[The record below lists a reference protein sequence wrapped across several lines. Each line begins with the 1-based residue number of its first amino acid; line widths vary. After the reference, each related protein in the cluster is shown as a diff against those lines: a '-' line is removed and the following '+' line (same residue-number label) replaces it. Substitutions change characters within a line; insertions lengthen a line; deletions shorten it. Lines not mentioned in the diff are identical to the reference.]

1 MSPEEGASRSIS
13 RVLSRGEAVTVIP
26 LGRSS
31 PNASSNLPGS
41 PRGPRFT
48 ARSGLLP
55 YLVLLRMGFT
65 LPPALTGAVRSY
77 RTISP
82 LPSALRPRA
91 VYFLWHFP
99 WAHAPQALPGTLL
112 CGARTFLRRGEVALP
127 RQRSPGPLDGES
139 DKRGEPLQSAR

>member
-82 LPSALRPRA
+82 LPATLRSPA

-99 WAHAPQALPGTLL
+99 WAHAPQVLPGIPS
-112 CGARTFLRRGEVALP
+112 CGARTFLQSLSPQRPSDRLATPSIP
-127 RQRSPGPLDGES
+127 RWIMN
-139 DKRGEPLQSAR
+139 

>member
-1 MSPEEGASRSIS
+1 MRAEEGASRSIS
-13 RVLSRGEAVTVIP
+13 RVLSRGEAVTIIP

-82 LPSALRPRA
+82 LPSTLRPLA

-99 WAHAPQALPGTLL
+99 WARAPQALPGILS
-112 CGARTFLRRGEVALP
+112 CGARTFL
-127 RQRSPGPLDGES
+127 
-139 DKRGEPLQSAR
+139 QSAPGVRSSDRLTDSPTRVSPAGHRKES